1 MFGETV
7 NHKSEDPHEM
17 VMDAEQMRQ
26 QRFTITAHIKVDIY
40 SKFNVIYLGL
50 TLKGWLIINPF
61 IWETYLCEWNG
72 FSLKYTKFCKS
83 NLNGKYDIFSLD
95 DSLVFLQ
102 TYF

>member
-40 SKFNVIYLGL
+40 SKFNWIYLGHGVNIKRL
-50 TLKGWLIINPF
+50 TDNKPIYMGNL
-61 IWETYLCEWNG
+61 
-72 FSLKYTKFCKS
+72 SLWM
-83 NLNGKYDIFSLD
+83 
-95 DSLVFLQ
+95 DSH
-102 TYF
+102 